1 MSSPELIVLTVTGVI
16 AMLTYVIKHM
26 KTSTCW
32 TSESCFS
39 VKMDST
45 KSPSPSLSDIKVDV
59 VDKIIVS
66 SVV

>member
-1 MSSPELIVLTVTGVI
+1 MSSPELIILTVTGVI

-32 TSESCFS
+32 TSESCFT
-39 VKMDST
+39 VKMDLSKST
-45 KSPSPSLSDIKVDV
+45 TPSIANIKVEEPQ
-59 VDKIIVS
+59 IVS